1 MHIAAHS
8 RGLIDAGVPL
18 EIFAEFIEGVAS
30 HPNPDPNHPKPYPNP
45 NPNPNI
51 EGVREQYTA
60 ATYNLATNNC
70 NHFSNAVAEF
80 LAGVQVLLRPWPHTP
95 TSTPRPSPRIL
106 QLLQNSILNTLSMF
120 VYRVLRFRPM
130 TFSIHYPRLSIGY

>member
-18 EIFAEFIEGVAS
+18 EIFAEF
-30 HPNPDPNHPKPYPNP
+30 
-45 NPNPNI
+45 I

-80 LAGVQVLLRPWPHTP
+80 LAGVQVLRPWP
-95 TSTPRPSPRIL
+95 TSTPLQPQPQPQPQPSPQPQPQPSPLITHPL
-106 QLLQNSILNTLSMF
+106 GAQA
-120 VYRVLRFRPM
+120 FR
-130 TFSIHYPRLSIGY
+130 